1 MSFSFQVFL
10 DTLDMARGRVVTKGG
25 NQKQRAFG
33 AAIPALGLSNK
44 AVYEGDTSADGGAN
58 AGMVLQVQ
66 SGFRPC
72 SLPRCPRAAHFVS
85 DLILLQ

>member
-10 DTLDMARGRVVTKGG
+10 DTLDMARGRAVAKGG
-25 NQKQRAFG
+25 SQKQRAFG

-44 AVYEGDTSADGGAN
+44 AVYEGDTSADGSN
-58 AGMVLQVQ
+58 AGMVLQIQ